1 MPNNEPNL
9 LTNNP
14 MVDQFYD
21 NTQSNVI
28 RITDDKLKV
37 ILLENEDSLTKNNDY
52 LTPLT
57 LLISFVLTFCT
68 TDFKDFLFLTAPVW
82 KAFYLF
88 LTVSSAVWLIIE
100 WRKKKKSI
108 SIDDLIYKIRN
119 QKLPSVI
126 IGQGG
131 IIIFSAT
138 YIWDN
143 GQVDITD
150 RIKDLIAR
158 DIKEGTVDP
167 GVFGIPDPAYGKVKT
182 LKVHYRINGQEKDFT
197 KKDGEKFK
205 IE

>member
-1 MPNNEPNL
+1 MASEPNL

-37 ILLENEDSLTKNNDY
+37 ILMENKEGLIKSNDF
-52 LTPLT
+52 LAPLT

-68 TDFKDFLFLTAPVW
+68 TDFKDFLWISSSVW

-88 LTVSSAVWLIIE
+88 LTFGAAVWLFLE
-100 WRKKKKSI
+100 LKKRKKNI
-108 SIDDLIYKIRN
+108 SIDELITKIRN
-119 QKLPSVI
+119 QKIPSVI

-131 IIIFSAT
+131 IIIYSAT
-138 YIWDN
+138 YLWNN
-143 GQVDITD
+143 GQVDVTG
-150 RIKDLIAR
+150 RIKDLVS
-158 DIKEGTVDP
+158 KGTLHGVVDP
-167 GVFGIPDPAYGKVKT
+167 ATFGIEDPIKGTQKT
-182 LKVHYRINGQEKDFT
+182 LKLHYRINGQEKELS
-197 KKDGEKFK
+197 KVDGETFR